1 MTVQDNKFPVPLRIV
16 HWLMLAGFILLF
28 VTGPIMVDL
37 GKEDPLRLT
46 LFNLHKSIGVLA
58 LLFVGPRLFLRVR
71 SVLPPFPAELQQWE
85 KKFAH
90 FAHLLLYG
98 FMLIVPLSGWA
109 IADLHGRPV
118 KLFGLT
124 MPKLFPTVAEIG
136 SVPGLVH
143 TVLAYT
149 ALGVIAFHL
158 AGVLKHRYLDRQCVL
173 RRMI

>member
-1 MTVQDNKFPVPLRIV
+1 MTVQNNKFPVSMRIV
-16 HWLMLAGFILLF
+16 HWLMLGGFILLF

-37 GKEDPLRLT
+37 EKEDPLRLT

-58 LLFVGPRLFLRVR
+58 LLFVAPRFLLRVR
-71 SVLPPFPAELQQWE
+71 SVLPAFPAEFQEWE
-85 KKFAH
+85 KKSAH
-90 FAHLLLYG
+90 IVHQLLYG

-124 MPKLFPTVAEIG
+124 MPKLLPTVADIG
-136 SVPGLVH
+136 AVPGLVH